1 MEDRMHG
8 KREARSAN
16 RIHKRIEKRIVGGV
30 RIGIALIAG
39 IGLLVYLAF
48 IAGVL
53 LLAGKGLQTVWG
65 FIFG

>member
-8 KREARSAN
+8 KREARVSHRIAN
-16 RIHKRIEKRIVGGV
+16 RIGDGV

-48 IAGVL
+48 IAGILV
-53 LLAGKGLQTVWG
+53 LAGTGLHAVWG